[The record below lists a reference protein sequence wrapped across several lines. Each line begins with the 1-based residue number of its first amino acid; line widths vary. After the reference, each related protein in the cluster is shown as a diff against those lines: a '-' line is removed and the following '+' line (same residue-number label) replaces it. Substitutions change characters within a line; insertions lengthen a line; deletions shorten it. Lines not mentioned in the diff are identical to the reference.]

1 MALPSRIVIVGCGHM
16 GLAIAQ
22 GLLRSEAPPE
32 VVAVERDA
40 GRRALLSGVDG
51 LTVTEVFAPAA
62 ADFVVLAIPPQDFA
76 QFAAE
81 NGSLFGRTQATMS
94 VMAGITTA
102 SIAEALGTDELVRA
116 IPNTPSEVFGGMTV
130 YYALPAASSVVE
142 ATESLLRSIGKA
154 LRVQREDLVDDAT
167 AICGGGRRSS
177 AISPTPSV
185 SSRSPVGFQLLRA
198 EMATQVFTGSATL
211 IAGSAKTPMQLCRE
225 VMTAGGTTE
234 RAIAVFDAAEVKTT
248 ISSALEASA
257 RRSRELAGLLA
268 DAVPSA

>member
-1 MALPSRIVIVGCGHM
+1 M

-22 GLLRSEAPPE
+22 GLLRSEDPPE

-40 GRRALLSGVDG
+40 GRRELLGGVDG

-62 ADFVVLAIPPQDFA
+62 TDFVVLAIPPQDFA

-81 NGSLFGRTQATMS
+81 NGSAFDRTQATMS
-94 VMAGITTA
+94 VMAGITAA
-102 SIAEALGTDELVRA
+102 SIAEVLGTDELVRA

-130 YYALPAASSVVE
+130 YYALPSASSVVE
-142 ATESLLRSIGKA
+142 ATESVLRSIGKA
-154 LRVQREDLVDDAT
+154 LRVQREELVDDAT
-167 AICGGGRRSS
+167 AICGGGPAIVSYIADAFCQFAESRGFS
-177 AISPTPSV
+177 AV
-185 SSRSPVGFQLLRA
+185 ESRYMTA
-198 EMATQVFTGSATL
+198 QVFTGSAAL

-234 RAIAVFDAAEVKTT
+234 RAIGVFDAAELKTT
-248 ISSALEASA
+248 VSSALEASA